1 MNNKSCWVSPRVPG
15 RCRGGRRCDGATW
28 RRGAATAAGLS
39 PRTSAAAAAPR
50 PPAGG
55 SPAPPPRPAAGAR
68 ARDGA
73 TSGGRRLL
81 SGV

>member
-55 SPAPPPRPAAGAR
+55 APLLRPGRRLVPVPAMERPAAA
-68 ARDGA
+68 
-73 TSGGRRLL
+73 
-81 SGV
+81 GVC